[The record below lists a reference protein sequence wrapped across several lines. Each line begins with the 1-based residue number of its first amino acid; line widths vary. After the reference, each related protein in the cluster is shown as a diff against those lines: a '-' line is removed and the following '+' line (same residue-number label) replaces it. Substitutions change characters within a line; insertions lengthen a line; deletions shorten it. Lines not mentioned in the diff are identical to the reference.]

1 MAVAQEIGSQY
12 VFTGHAG
19 LAREAGLSD
28 ETIRALGQGS
38 ASDGLAEDQ
47 ATAVRY
53 ARELVRDHKVSD
65 VTFQAAL
72 DCLGVG
78 GTVELPPGMAPD
90 LPQ

>member
-53 ARELVRDHKVSD
+53 ARELVRDHKVSESPSRPPWT
-65 VTFQAAL
+65 VWASAA
-72 DCLGVG
+72 
-78 GTVELPPGMAPD
+78 PWS
-90 LPQ
+90 